1 MGSLIPLPRALAWF
15 VASAVVLLLALGL
28 LNLII
33 NTGRIGSWLPL
44 VVIMPWSLY
53 LGVWSLRNQ
62 DKR

>member
-1 MGSLIPLPRALAWF
+1 M
-15 VASAVVLLLALGL
+15 LALGL

-44 VVIMPWSLY
+44 VVMMPWSLY